1 MNKQSDR
8 DTIPD
13 PLEAY
18 VMENSSSSP
27 ALILEEKCACFQEF
41 TS

>member
-27 ALILEEKCACFQEF
+27 ALILEEMNKILQN
-41 TS
+41 TVT